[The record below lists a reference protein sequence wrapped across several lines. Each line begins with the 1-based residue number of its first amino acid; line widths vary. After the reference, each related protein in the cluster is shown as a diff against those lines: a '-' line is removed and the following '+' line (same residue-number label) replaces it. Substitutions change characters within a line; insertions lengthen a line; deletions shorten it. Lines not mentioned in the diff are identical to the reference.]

1 MLAMNMEK
9 SYEPEK
15 RQDVEVILLL
25 FYFCPFFFLFSGYSK
40 IVSSSGSEL
49 SHYSQCQYG
58 YSNGLIGQLV
68 EVPFNGSS
76 FLTAKVKLYYKG
88 SVVRSE
94 FAILEAGKGLGSGK
108 F

>member
-1 MLAMNMEK
+1 MLAVNMEK
-9 SYEPEK
+9 SYEHVK
-15 RQDVEVILLL
+15 RQGVAVIQL
-25 FYFCPFFFLFSGYSK
+25 FYFCLFFLFSEYSK

-49 SHYSQCQYG
+49 THYSQCQYG

-88 SVVRSE
+88 SVLRSE

>member
-1 MLAMNMEK
+1 MEK
-9 SYEPEK
+9 SYEHVK
-15 RQDVEVILLL
+15 RQGVAVNS
-25 FYFCPFFFLFSGYSK
+25 YFIFAFFFLFSEYSK

-49 SHYSQCQYG
+49 THYSQCQYG
-58 YSNGLIGQLV
+58 YFNGLIGQLV

-76 FLTAKVKLYYKG
+76 FLTAKVKLNYKG
-88 SVVRSE
+88 SVLRSE